1 VNFNV
6 FYNWKDYPMSGA
18 SSVNWK
24 RTIDESRFWE
34 TLHALAKIGATPA
47 GGVKR
52 LAFSAVDKAGR
63 DQFASWCRMAGMSL
77 STDAIGN
84 LFALRPGR
92 NTDAPVL
99 MIGSHIDSQ
108 PTGGRYD
115 GAYGVMAGLE
125 VVRALNDTK
134 SETEH
139 GIELVAWAN
148 EEGAR
153 FAPALMGSTL
163 FTGGMDIQT
172 ALSTR
177 DVDGRTVAEEMAA
190 HGILDGLDTRPGT
203 RKIKAYLEIH
213 IEQGP
218 VLEDLGNSLGIVS
231 GIQAIR
237 WYDIVVE
244 GQEAHAGPTPMPLRR
259 DALMAASEIA
269 LAVEQIA
276 LEHSPHGRGTVGTFV
291 PYPASRN
298 VIPGR
303 LEMTADFRH
312 PEEAVVDAME
322 AALRKVAAD
331 IAARRK
337 LTLDV
342 KQFWRAPA
350 IPFDAEVAAVLRKHA
365 IARAGC
371 DPVEL
376 FSGAGHDAQRIA
388 LVAPAAMLFIPCA
401 DGISHNEAEA
411 IEQTD
416 AMLGCSVLLDTVA
429 ELAGTID

>member
-1 VNFNV
+1 MSEANKS
-6 FYNWKDYPMSGA
+6 NWKMG
-18 SSVNWK
+18 
-24 RTIDESRFWE
+24 IDESRFWE

-52 LAFSAVDKAGR
+52 LAYSAEDKAGR
-63 DQFASWCRMAGMSL
+63 DQFANWCRMAGMSV
-77 STDAIGN
+77 STDVIGN

-92 NTDAPVL
+92 KADAPVL

-125 VVRALNDTK
+125 VVRALNDANCQ
-134 SETEH
+134 TEY

-153 FAPALMGSTL
+153 FSPALMGSTL
-163 FTGGMDIQT
+163 FTGGMDIDT

-177 DVDGRTVAEEMAA
+177 DVDGRSIAEEIAA
-190 HGILDGLDTRPGT
+190 NAILDGLDWRPAN
-203 RKIKAYLEIH
+203 RQIKAYLEIH

-231 GIQAIR
+231 GVQAIR

-269 LAVEQIA
+269 LAVERIA
-276 LEHSPHGRGTVGTFV
+276 RERSPHGRGTVGTFV

-312 PEEAVVDAME
+312 PEEAVAEAME
-322 AALRKVAAD
+322 AALRTEVAT
-331 IAARRK
+331 IAGRRK
-337 LTLDV
+337 VKVDL

-365 IARAGC
+365 IARSGR

-411 IEQTD
+411 IEQAD
-416 AMLGCSVLLDTVA
+416 ALLGCSVLLDAVA
-429 ELAGTID
+429 ELAGATGATPGN